1 MKNWVTVALFLIIVI
16 AVVFH
21 LESDSKVYESYAK
34 QKKELQDELE
44 QTRRQLQHSQSY
56 RDSGRNVI
64 DSLLTVVA
72 DFNDAIDSLN
82 GEIEDIKGRYDNV
95 PQDSLGNLM
104 DQRAAGWQKER

>member
-1 MKNWVTVALFLIIVI
+1 MKNGVTIALFLIIVI

-44 QTRRQLQHSQSY
+44 RTREQLQHSQSY
-56 RDSGRNVI
+56 RDSARNVI
-64 DSLLTVVA
+64 DSLLTVLA
-72 DFNDAIDSLN
+72 DFNDAVDSLN
-82 GEIEDIKGRYDNV
+82 SELADIKGRYDNV

-104 DQRAAGWQKER
+104 NRRASENR

>member
-1 MKNWVTVALFLIIVI
+1 MKNGVTVALFLIIVI

-44 QTRRQLQHSQSY
+44 QTRRQLQHSQSH
-56 RDSGRNVI
+56 RDSARNVI

-72 DFNDAIDSLN
+72 ISHDVIDSLN

-104 DQRAAGWQKER
+104 NIRASENR